1 MTGIILPIAEW
12 SNEPEMEYEKL
23 EERVLDAVDSHV
35 ATKNQDVPAEIMRLV
50 EKSVLLQ
57 ELDGLWKDHIAT
69 LDYMRHTIV
78 LRAYGQ
84 KDPLNEYKKEAFNLF
99 SDMLN
104 QLGEK
109 VTFILLRTVIQNNSA
124 DTLQNQ
130 TPRHKNVQEIH
141 ETPDAVVGN
150 NADTDAEKA
159 APFQY
164 NKGSVDPNNPATW
177 GKVSRNDLC
186 PCGSGKKYKHC
197 HGQV

>member
-1 MTGIILPIAEW
+1 
-12 SNEPEMEYEKL
+12 
-23 EERVLDAVDSHV
+23 
-35 ATKNQDVPAEIMRLV
+35 
-50 EKSVLLQ
+50 
-57 ELDGLWKDHIAT
+57 
-69 LDYMRHTIV
+69 MRHTIV

-109 VTFILLRTVIQNNSA
+109 VTFILLRTVIQSNSA

-141 ETPDAVVGN
+141 ENPESVIGGGTSSPVAEP
-150 NADTDAEKA
+150 EKA

-164 NKGSVDPNNPATW
+164 NKGAVDPHNPATW
-177 GKVSRNDLC
+177 GKVARNDLC